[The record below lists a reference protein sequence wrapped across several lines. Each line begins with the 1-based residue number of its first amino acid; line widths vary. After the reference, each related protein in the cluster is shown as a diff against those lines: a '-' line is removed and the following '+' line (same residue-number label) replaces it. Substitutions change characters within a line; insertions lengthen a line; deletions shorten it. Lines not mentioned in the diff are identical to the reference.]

1 MRQKQVLEMIPIILR
16 KQAVVLLSS
25 RFFAQAMSH
34 AEMRVILSGE
44 CCVSHADILH
54 GHIKKK
60 ERNFT

>member
-1 MRQKQVLEMIPIILR
+1 MRQKQVLEMVPIILR

-25 RFFAQAMSH
+25 RFFARAVSH
-34 AEMRVILSGE
+34 AEMRVFLSGE